1 MSDELRQI
9 IPMPPQAA
17 DERFAVYQ
25 ATNQFYREVT
35 YRQEFERYCQWYYTT
50 AERHRQE
57 LQKMQSDINI
67 FGWFRRNRP
76 GLKDEV

>member
-9 IPMPPQAA
+9 IPLPPAA
-17 DERFAVYQ
+17 DETFAAYQ
-25 ATNQFYREVT
+25 ATSEFYQEIT

-57 LQKMQSDINI
+57 LKKMKSEANI
-67 FGWFRRNRP
+67 FGWFRWGRR
-76 GLKDEV
+76 